1 MKRLEDI
8 IAEHP
13 FFKDLEPAYLAL
25 VAGCGQ
31 MAVYKA
37 SEFLFKYGGDAEYF
51 FLLRHGRVALELP
64 CPGRDSY
71 RFQTAGPGEVLG
83 WSWLFPPYVSQFD
96 ARVVDDARVIRFDGK
111 SLRGK
116 CDTDPALGYNLM
128 KRFAQVMVQ
137 RFADTRLQLI
147 DVYGKQ
153 GR

>member
-37 SEFLFKYGGDAEYF
+37 GEFLFKYGGDAEYF

-83 WSWLFPPYVSQFD
+83 WSWLFPPHESQFD
-96 ARVVDDARVIRFDGK
+96 ALVVEDARVIQFDGK
-111 SLRGK
+111 CLRGK

-153 GR
+153 DH